1 MTQKILPPEKAPSTS
16 VTHPSN
22 LVILS
27 ISQRMIF
34 FFYIAILSLHY
45 DPAGS
50 CVQCSSGE
58 GIHPQLPLD
67 TQAVSED
74 LANLG
79 LR

>member
-16 VTHPSN
+16 VAHPSN

-27 ISQRMIF
+27 ILQRMI

-45 DPAGS
+45 DPTGS
-50 CVQCSSGE
+50 YVQCSSGE

-74 LANLG
+74 MANLG